1 MFATEEA
8 KAKHPTRAAAP
19 DEEDAAPGAEPDGGD
34 PVAPMT
40 SEEAAAAR
48 DEIMALSS
56 LIAAASGK
64 ILRLI
69 GDVEARGNL
78 GWETTPA
85 QWLAWAAG
93 MKPHTAKAHV
103 ALASRLGDCPKIAA
117 ALERGEISV
126 DKADAIS
133 RIASPDTEDMLV
145 DWARHGLAGQLHRVV
160 AGYRRARRA
169 DGDAPDKDHLLR
181 YLSYYFDDDGSF
193 LLKGRLS
200 AEDGAVVAKALDATL
215 DAMWKR
221 DRVGRDTSASAAD
234 AGDADA
240 GDGDT
245 ATTTDD
251 VADVS
256 VTHGP
261 ERRADALVMMADTVL
276 ATGATTRASAERYQ
290 VVVHVDESSLA
301 GREDGCCELDAGVG
315 LAPETAARI
324 ACDASIVTLVE
335 RDGVPVSVG
344 RKRRTVPPSLRRA
357 LQARDRGCRF
367 PGCTHRRF
375 TDAHHVV
382 HWTKGGE
389 TGLDNLALLCRAHHR
404 LVHEGAYEVH
414 LGGGT
419 ISFVRPD
426 GTVVDPH
433 PPVGTIPEAIVDDSR
448 RKWGLDPDE
457 WAHWI
462 DPLDLDLCVWLLYQE
477 EKVRAGPESHVG
489 GDAEELQP
497 VR

>member
-1 MFATEEA
+1 MFAS
-8 KAKHPTRAAAP
+8 
-19 DEEDAAPGAEPDGGD
+19 AEPKPSSDTQENRD
-34 PVAPMT
+34 PMT
-40 SEEAAAAR
+40 PEEAAAAR
-48 DEIMALSS
+48 DEIMSLSS
-56 LIAAASGK
+56 LISAATGRV
-64 ILRLI
+64 LRLI
-69 GDVEARGNL
+69 ADVEARGNL

-85 QWLAWAAG
+85 EWLAWAAG
-93 MKPHTAKAHV
+93 LRPHAARAQV
-103 ALASRLGDCPKIAA
+103 GLARRLRDCPKIAA
-117 ALERGEISV
+117 ALESGEISA

-133 RIASPDTEDMLV
+133 RIASDDTEDMLL
-145 DWARHGLAGQLHRVV
+145 DWARHGLASQLHRVV
-160 AGYRRARRA
+160 SGYRRARRA

-215 DAMWKR
+215 EAMWKR
-221 DRVGRDTSASAAD
+221 DRVGGDDAEADEAA
-234 AGDADA
+234 
-240 GDGDT
+240 
-245 ATTTDD
+245 
-251 VADVS
+251 ADVS
-256 VTHGP
+256 VTHAP

-276 ATGATTRASAERYQ
+276 ATEARTRASADRYQ
-290 VVVHVDESSLA
+290 VIVHVDERSL
-301 GREDGCCELDAGVG
+301 GSREDGCCELDAGVG
-315 LAPETAARI
+315 LAPETASRI

-335 RDGVPVSVG
+335 RDGIPVSVG

-357 LQARDRGCRF
+357 LESRDRGCRF

-404 LVHEGAYEVH
+404 LVHEGGYEVR
-414 LGGGT
+414 LVGGT
-419 ISFVRPD
+419 ITFVRPD

-448 RKWGLDPDE
+448 RKWALDPDE

-462 DPLDLDLCVWLLYQE
+462 DPLDLDLCVWLLCQE
-477 EKVRAGPESHVG
+477 EKVRAGPEIEVRSDG
-489 GDAEELQP
+489 EELRP
-497 VR
+497 VP